1 MKLHD
6 NPASPF
12 CRKVRVLLIETGQA
26 RDVELAYAI
35 GHPLAPERMPT
46 AANPLGKIPALEL
59 ADGTVLFD
67 SRVICRY
74 LDARPGGGL
83 YPAEPRLWRVLT
95 LEALADGMMEAAIL
109 MIYES
114 RCRPEDIRFPDWVE
128 AQWAKIAR
136 ALDTLETDW
145 QAHLAGPTDMGQ
157 IAVGCAL
164 GYLDFR
170 LPGRDWRGA
179 HPGLAAWFA
188 AFAERPSMR
197 ETLPHG

>member
-12 CRKVRVLLIETGQA
+12 CRKVRALLIETGQA
-26 RDVELAYAI
+26 GDVELAFAI

-59 ADGTVLFD
+59 EDETVLFD

-74 LDARPGGGL
+74 LDARAGGGF
-83 YPAEPRLWRVLT
+83 YPAEPRLWQTLT
-95 LEALADGMMEAAIL
+95 LEALADGIMEAAIL
-109 MIYES
+109 IIYES
-114 RCRPEDIRFPDWVE
+114 RCRPEEIRFPDWVE

-136 ALDTLETDW
+136 ALDTLETGW
-145 QAHLAGPTDMGQ
+145 QGHLARPLDMGQ
-157 IAVGCAL
+157 IALGCAL

-170 LPGRDWRGA
+170 LPGRGWRGA

-188 AFAERPSMR
+188 AFAERPAMR
-197 ETLPHG
+197 ETVPQG